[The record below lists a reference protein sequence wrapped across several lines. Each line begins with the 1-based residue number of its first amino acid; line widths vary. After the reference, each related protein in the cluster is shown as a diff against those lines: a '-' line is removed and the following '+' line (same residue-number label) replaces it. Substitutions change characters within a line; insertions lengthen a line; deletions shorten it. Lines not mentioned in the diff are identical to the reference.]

1 MDYLAVWIVPSEAN
15 ANDEEGYQELA
26 KKSMGI
32 YIPNKDKVLIEQ
44 MLKEFSIN
52 TFPQIY
58 IFDHCGDSVSDNGI
72 NDILELDFDKIKRK
86 WTRDMHDDGSEEDN

>member
-52 TFPQIY
+52 TFP
-58 IFDHCGDSVSDNGI
+58 
-72 NDILELDFDKIKRK
+72 
-86 WTRDMHDDGSEEDN
+86 